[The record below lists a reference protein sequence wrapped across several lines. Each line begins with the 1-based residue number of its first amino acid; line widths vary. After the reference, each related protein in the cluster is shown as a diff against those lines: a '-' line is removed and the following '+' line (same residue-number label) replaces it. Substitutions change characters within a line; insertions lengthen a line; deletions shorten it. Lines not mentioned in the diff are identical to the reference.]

1 MSSRFLTVRS
11 CTGEHSKTIN
21 FPRGNHV
28 HERNNELNVLYDNHT
43 NLSVDLNMVMYN
55 LNKTLLITVVN
66 ASTTPL
72 GSQSF

>member
-1 MSSRFLTVRS
+1 MSRRVLPVHS
-11 CTGEHSKTIN
+11 CTGKHSTIN

-28 HERNNELNVLYDNHT
+28 HERNIELNVLYDNHT
-43 NLSVDLNMVMYN
+43 NLSVHLSMVMYN